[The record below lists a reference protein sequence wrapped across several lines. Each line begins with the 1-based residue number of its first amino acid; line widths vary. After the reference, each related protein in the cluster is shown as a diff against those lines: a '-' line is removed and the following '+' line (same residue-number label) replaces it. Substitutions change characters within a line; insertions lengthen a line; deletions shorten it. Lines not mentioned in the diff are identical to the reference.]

1 MKHNK
6 QEGNESKQGELSKDF
21 QQLQIIEFIPK
32 RKLSFKL
39 RPAWALLLFI
49 KVVVPFVSAKAQG
62 CPRSATSSGR
72 SLSCVAGAQPWT
84 GDNSG
89 ESCACG

>member
-1 MKHNK
+1 MVGKHNK

-39 RPAWALLLFI
+39 RPA
-49 KVVVPFVSAKAQG
+49 
-62 CPRSATSSGR
+62 
-72 SLSCVAGAQPWT
+72 
-84 GDNSG
+84 
-89 ESCACG
+89 